1 MNLLENSENIEKNIE
16 NTENEINPNC
26 RIELA
31 DTANTVNKEDCIDVI
46 GVSFRDSGKIYHFD
60 SNGTRAKDGTKI
72 VVETARGVE
81 YGTVTM
87 SNRMIP
93 KTELVLPL
101 KKVLR
106 TANAEDDAHY
116 AENRAKENEA
126 FEACQKK
133 IAEHGLDMKLI
144 DVEYT
149 FDNAK
154 LLFYFTSDDRVD
166 FRELVKDLA
175 SLFHTRIELRQI
187 GIRDETKIMGGL
199 GVCYREYCCHSF
211 LSDFTQVSIKMA
223 KEQGLSLNSA
233 KISGACGRLMCC
245 LRFEHETYQE
255 EIRLTPKVGEALVTP
270 DGTGIVVEAKPLLGL
285 VKVRLDADPEG
296 APKIYD
302 RDAVRAKTDED
313 EITKRGEKVAREQKP
328 VNVPFVREHF
338 TASAKEESSPKNVG
352 GTTVDSDEK
361 ITSAEEKDRQTVHP
375 DGRAAEAQRVKKENV
390 RTSRNTPNVQTAK
403 TKSRDK
409 QEKENIS
416 DAADESPKAEN
427 KGKQYGKYDKRGKKK
442 FKNKNSQNDQPE
454 KSGSVNAGS
463 VKNQAKPTQDTDA
476 ARTAVKNPETQNRNS
491 DGEPNSKKT
500 AAENGKKKNDRRF
513 NHHGRKG
520 GGKQPASAVG
530 EKGGNNQSGKKAQNH
545 Q

>member
-1 MNLLENSENIEKNIE
+1 MNLLENTENIENIE
-16 NTENEINPNC
+16 NENNPN
-26 RIELA
+26 RRDETA
-31 DTANTVNKEDCIDVI
+31 DTANAVNKDDCIDVI

-60 SNGTRAKDGTKI
+60 SNGTRAKDGTKV

-87 SNRMIP
+87 SNRMIS

-106 TANAEDDAHY
+106 TATAEDDTHY

-285 VKVRLDADPEG
+285 VKVKLDADPEG

-313 EITKRGEKVAREQKP
+313 ETTKRGEKVAREQKP

-338 TASAKEESSPKNVG
+338 TSSAKEESSLKNDVDESSDT
-352 GTTVDSDEK
+352 GT
-361 ITSAEEKDRQTVHP
+361 EEKNTQTSRP
-375 DGRAAEAQRVKKENV
+375 DGRAPEAQRVKKENV
-390 RTSRNTPNVQTAK
+390 RISRNTPNVQTAK
-403 TKSRDK
+403 VKTRDNR
-409 QEKENIS
+409 EKENT
-416 DAADESPKAEN
+416 DTADESPKTEN

-442 FKNKNSQNDQPE
+442 IKNKNVQTEQPE
-454 KSGSVNAGS
+454 KVGSVNADG
-463 VKNQAKPTQDTDA
+463 VKNQPKPTQNTDNV
-476 ARTAVKNPETQNRNS
+476 RTAVKNSETQNRNS
-491 DGEPNSKKT
+491 DGEPDTKKT
-500 AAENGKKKNDRRF
+500 AAENGKKRNDRRF
-513 NHHGRKG
+513 NRHGKKG
-520 GGKQPASAVG
+520 GGKPSASADG
-530 EKGGNNQSGKKAQNH
+530 EKGGNNQNAKKTQNR